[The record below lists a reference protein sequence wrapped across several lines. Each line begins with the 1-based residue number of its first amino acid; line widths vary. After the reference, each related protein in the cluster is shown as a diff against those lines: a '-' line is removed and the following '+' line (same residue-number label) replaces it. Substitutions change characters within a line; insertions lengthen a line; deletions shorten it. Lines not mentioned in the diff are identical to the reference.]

1 MCCCLRDSANST
13 SSDRNRCTLAL
24 MSPLLRTLVFT
35 IIVPGFWTVLVP
47 YWVIGRGARP
57 DLRGAGAAGV
67 LLAGAGVALY
77 FACAFWGF
85 ALRGKGTPAPF
96 DPPKKL
102 VMAGPY
108 RIVRNPMYWSVALV
122 MVGEAVAFRSLA
134 LAEIAVAVFAGAT
147 LFVLLYEEPTLRR
160 KFGAEYEAYCRQV
173 PRWIPRF
180 RNKLD

>member
-1 MCCCLRDSANST
+1 
-13 SSDRNRCTLAL
+13 
-24 MSPLLRTLVFT
+24 MSPFLRTLVFT

-57 DLRGAGAAGV
+57 DLSGAGAAG
-67 LLAGAGVALY
+67 LFLAIAGVVFY

-85 ALRGKGTPAPF
+85 ALRGKGTPAPI
-96 DPPKKL
+96 DPPKRL
-102 VMAGPY
+102 VVAGPY

-122 MVGEAVAFRSLA
+122 MVGEAVAFRSLP
-134 LAEIAVAVFAGAT
+134 LAEIGCVFFACT
-147 LFVLLYEEPTLRR
+147 MLFVMVYEEPMLRH